1 MHVATHQA
9 KLGGVLCEVL
19 VQEGEA
25 GLTQSASATS
35 APGEVLL

>member
-9 KLGGVLCEVL
+9 KFGGVLCEVL

-25 GLTQSASATS
+25 ELTQSASATS
-35 APGEVLL
+35 TPGEVLL